1 LDDHSYWTK
10 VQGLDIHYKRLGKG
24 QPVIFIHGAA
34 NDWHEWKK
42 NLAFLAQNFQVY
54 ALDLPGY
61 GQSQPADVPVS
72 PAWAASFLSDFMKV
86 LDLSSAHIVGHSMGG
101 MVAMVFALDHAEM
114 VNKLVLVNS
123 GGLGDLSRRGWLI
136 LQLTKIPKKLLG
148 KEKNKYLK
156 STKDDWIFIKRLP
169 DIKPKTMVIWG
180 DKDIYLPVS
189 QAKLA
194 HSLIPDCK
202 LHIFPQCGH
211 APQRESVDE
220 FNNLIYQFLSE

>member
-1 LDDHSYWTK
+1 MDDHSYWTR
-10 VQGLDIHYKRLGKG
+10 VQGLDIHYKHLGKG
-24 QPVIFIHGAA
+24 QPIIFIHGAA

-72 PAWAASFLSDFMKV
+72 PAWAASFLNDFMKA
-86 LDLSSAHIVGHSMGG
+86 LDLSSAHIVGHSLGG
-101 MVAMVFALDHAEM
+101 MVALVFALDHPEK

-123 GGLGDLSRRGWLI
+123 GGLGEISRQGWLI
-136 LQLTKIPKKLLG
+136 LHLTSWIKKLQG
-148 KEKNKYLK
+148 IGKNKYLK
-156 STKDDWIFIKRLP
+156 STKDDWIFINRLP
-169 DIKPKTMVIWG
+169 EVKPKTMVIWG

-194 HSLIPDCK
+194 HSLIPDCR
-202 LHIFPQCGH
+202 LQIFPHCGH
-211 APQRESVDE
+211 APQRESADE
-220 FNNLIYQFLSE
+220 FNNLICQFLSE